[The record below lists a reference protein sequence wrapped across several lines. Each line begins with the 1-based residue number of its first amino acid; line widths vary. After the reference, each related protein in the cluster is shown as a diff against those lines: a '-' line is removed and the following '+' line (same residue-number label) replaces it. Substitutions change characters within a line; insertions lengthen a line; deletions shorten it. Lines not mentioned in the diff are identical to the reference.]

1 MAYTAIIS
9 RGIRVGLDAELMRD
23 IEERNT
29 PLGTKPKIL
38 ISSYP
43 PVM

>member
-1 MAYTAIIS
+1 MAYTAIIL
-9 RGIRVGLDAELMRD
+9 RGIRVGPDAELMRD

-29 PLGTKPKIL
+29 PLKAKPKIL
-38 ISSYP
+38 VSSYP